1 MQHQLEIN
9 AALDTRKTV
18 LCQTLG

>member
-9 AALDTRKTV
+9 AALDTRKTPYV
-18 LCQTLG
+18 K